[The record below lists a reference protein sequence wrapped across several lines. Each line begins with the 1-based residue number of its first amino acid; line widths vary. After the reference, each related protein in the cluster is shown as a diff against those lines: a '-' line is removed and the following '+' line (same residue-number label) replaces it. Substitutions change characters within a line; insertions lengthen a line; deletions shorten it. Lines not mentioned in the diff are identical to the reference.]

1 MSFTDVFRS
10 NSNLTETENGAR
22 AYSTTGNPV
31 LNLFARVGGLRNA
44 SETEIKNLYL
54 EARNYDKE
62 LADNIILYSRNIRD
76 GGIGERR
83 VARIMLKTLALK
95 DPAKIRRNFDTITST
110 GRWDDLWIALE
121 GTTLEQE
128 AIDYVSEQFVKDIND
143 MAEKKPITLLAKWL
157 PSSNASSAQTRARA
171 KKFYKAFG
179 INEKKY
185 RKTLSAMRAYLDV
198 VEKKMSKN
206 QWSAIDYEAVPSV
219 AATRYRNAFRE
230 NDSYRYNQYIESVNQ
245 GKAKINASVSYPY
258 ELIRPYIV
266 ERWNRKV
273 DGTLEAQ
280 WKNLPNYVSEGKN
293 AIVIADVSGSM
304 SCDNYRPMATSVSLG
319 IYFAEHNV
327 GPYAN
332 LFMTFTNQPRLY
344 ELNPKTTVFSRVNE
358 VMSQVGYNTDLDKAF
373 AEIYKMAV
381 EADEAPDA
389 LIVISD
395 GEIDS
400 YKYRNNDDIVTK
412 WARKYEAVGL
422 KVPKLILWNVE
433 SRGNRFLAKSNN
445 PNVAFISG
453 SSASTFKELS
463 ALIENDPIGA
473 MNEILSRPAFQWK

>member
-1 MSFTDVFRS
+1 
-10 NSNLTETENGAR
+10 
-22 AYSTTGNPV
+22 
-31 LNLFARVGGLRNA
+31 
-44 SETEIKNLYL
+44 
-54 EARNYDKE
+54 
-62 LADNIILYSRNIRD
+62 
-76 GGIGERR
+76 
-83 VARIMLKTLALK
+83 
-95 DPAKIRRNFDTITST
+95 
-110 GRWDDLWIALE
+110 
-121 GTTLEQE
+121 
-128 AIDYVSEQFVKDIND
+128 
-143 MAEKKPITLLAKWL
+143 MAAKKPITLLAKWL
-157 PSSNASSAQTRARA
+157 PSPNASSAQTRARA

-185 RKTLSAMRAYLDV
+185 RKTLSAMREYLDV

-206 QWSAIDYEAVPSV
+206 QWSAINYDSVPSV
-219 AATRYRNAFRE
+219 ASTRYRNAFRE
-230 NDSYRYNQYIESVNQ
+230 NDNYRYNQYIEAVNQ
-245 GKAKINASVSYPY
+245 GKAKINASVTYPY
-258 ELIRPYIV
+258 ELIRPYIM

-293 AIVIADVSGSM
+293 AIVLADVSGSM
-304 SCDNYRPMATSVSLG
+304 NCDNYRPMATSVSLG

-332 LFMTFTNQPRLY
+332 LLMTFTDQPRLY
-344 ELNPKTTVFSRVNE
+344 ELNPKTTVFSRTNE
-358 VMSQVGYNTDLDKAF
+358 VMRRVGYNTNLDSAL
-373 AEIYKMAV
+373 AEIYKVAV
-381 EADEAPDA
+381 EANEAPDA

-400 YKYRNNDDIVTK
+400 YKYRNSDDIVTK

-422 KVPKLILWNVE
+422 RVPKLILWNVE

-473 MNEILSRPAFQWK
+473 MTEILSRPAFQWK